1 MKTRNYVIA
10 TLLAASSQ
18 GALQCAPDHRPWPT
32 ACGIR
37 GAAVA
42 LIEYIGIVVV
52 IILIS
57 GLFWLLV
64 RN

>member
-1 MKTRNYVIA
+1 MWH
-10 TLLAASSQ
+10 
-18 GALQCAPDHRPWPT
+18 P
-32 ACGIR
+32 

-42 LIEYIGIVVV
+42 LIEYIGIVVM

-57 GLFWLLV
+57 GLFWLLL